1 MKKFIGDRAFYIK
14 VMGIAIP
21 IVIQN
26 GITNFVSLLDN
37 IMVGQIG
44 TEQMSGVA
52 IINQLFFVFYLAL
65 FGAVSGAGIF
75 TVQYVGQKNNE
86 GVRYTMR
93 IKLLVAVVISLMGI
107 LLLLLVREPLISLFL
122 HEQGDGIDPAATL
135 SFAES
140 YLFVM
145 LTGIL
150 PFGITQAYVSTLRES
165 GETVVPM
172 TAGLT
177 AVIVNLTLNYILIFG
192 HFGAPALGVTGAA
205 CATVISRFVELA
217 IVVIWTHLHKDL
229 LPFAEG
235 LYSGFGIPLSLLIK
249 ILIKGTPLFLNEL
262 LWSAGMTALTQ
273 CYSTRGLAV
282 VAAFNISG
290 TIVNLFNVFM
300 ISMGAVVSIMIGQI
314 LGSGDMSDVVDTDN
328 KLIAFSVA
336 LSTVLAVLLIIVAP
350 VFPRFYNT
358 SDEIRHLAATLM
370 TVAAAFMPVSAF
382 LNSAY
387 FTIRSGGR
395 TVITFLFDSAYLWV
409 ICWPVALFLSR
420 YTDIDMIRMYI
431 VILSLDFIKVL
442 VGYIML
448 KKRIW
453 IRDLVGTP

>member
-107 LLLLLVREPLISLFL
+107 LLLLLAREPLISLFL

-177 AVIVNLTLNYILIFG
+177 AVI
-192 HFGAPALGVTGAA
+192 AA

-314 LGSGDMSDVVDTDN
+314 LGSGDMSDVVDTDH

-420 YTDIDMIRMYI
+420 YTDIDMVRMYI